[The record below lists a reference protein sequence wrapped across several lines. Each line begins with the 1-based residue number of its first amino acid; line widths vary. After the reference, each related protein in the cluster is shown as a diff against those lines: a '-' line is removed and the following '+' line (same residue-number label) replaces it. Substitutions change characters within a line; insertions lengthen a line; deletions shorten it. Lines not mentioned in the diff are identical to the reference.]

1 MAPDTGKVARVTNTI
16 VFLHGAWVTP
26 ACWDEFRGFFEGQG
40 YRCQAPAW
48 PGRDRPIEALRAH
61 PSDDLG
67 RLGIAEIVDHYAAII
82 RAMDPAPV
90 LVGHSFGGLFVQ
102 LLLDRGLGAAGVAID
117 SAPPRGVLPL
127 QPSVIR
133 SNAGVLLTWQGWRRV
148 VRQTFG
154 QFRYAFVNA
163 LTPIQ
168 QRQAYDRH
176 VVPETGRIFFQAALS
191 ALDPKSPARID
202 FTNNRRVPLL
212 MIAGRQDH
220 IVPAAMNRANYRC
233 YARSGAL
240 THYKE
245 FDGRCHW
252 IIAQPGWQEV
262 AEYVRGWLGSVL
274 GGTA

>member
-1 MAPDTGKVARVTNTI
+1 MAPDARKGARVANTI

-26 ACWDEFRGFFEGQG
+26 ACWDDFRGFFEGQG
-40 YRCQAPAW
+40 YRCVAPAW

-61 PSDDLG
+61 PSDELG
-67 RLGIAEIVDHYAAII
+67 RLGIAEIVDHYASII

-90 LVGHSFGGLFVQ
+90 LIGHSFGGLFVQ
-102 LLLDRGLGAAGVAID
+102 LLLDRGLGTAGVAID

-148 VRQTFG
+148 VRQSFG

-163 LTPIQ
+163 MTPSQ

-191 ALDPKSPARID
+191 ALDPKSPARVD
-202 FTNNRRVPLL
+202 FTNSHRAPLL

-220 IVPAAMNRANYRC
+220 IVPAVMNRANYRC
-233 YARSGAL
+233 YARSRAL
-240 THYKE
+240 TDYRA

-252 IIAQPGWQEV
+252 IIA
-262 AEYVRGWLGSVL
+262 
-274 GGTA
+274 